1 MSPDTA
7 PPSGGP
13 ARARY
18 GPPADVVRSAV
29 VGLLAGAC
37 AVVFRWAIYAVDQLR
52 LALLAAGY
60 TRPQWGWALAPLLGF
75 VAGCLV
81 GWLTVRFA
89 PDAPGSGIP
98 HIKGVLR
105 GARTMTWRALLPV
118 KFAGGALG
126 IGSGLSL
133 GLEGPTVQMGA
144 CAAQAVG
151 EASGLTDRARRPLIA
166 SGAGAGLAAVFN
178 APLAGF
184 IFTLEE
190 LRRPLLATTYSGS
203 LIAVVCSVMLGRA
216 LTGQLPSFEVQGF
229 LAPPLSSFPLVLLLG
244 VVAGV
249 LGVAFNRSLLG
260 LHRLSFRVRAV
271 PRWCLPGLVGAA
283 VGLVAWWLPDATGG
297 GHAFA
302 QRLLTGAYPAGL
314 GLLCLLLTAKFA
326 LTVGSYASGAPGGI
340 FAPLLVLGTIAGVI
354 VGQAG
359 EWVCPTL
366 VPTPTAFAVLGM
378 AAVFTASVRAPLTGI
393 TLILE
398 MTRETAQIFALC
410 AACLASY
417 LVAEGLGDRPVYD
430 ALLEDDVERRRARAR
445 DDTNRPSPPPSQS

>member
-190 LRRPLLATTYSGS
+190 LRRPLLGTTYSGS
-203 LIAVVCSVMLGRA
+203 LIAVVCAVMLARA
-216 LTGQLPSFEVQGF
+216 LTGQLPSFEVRGF
-229 LAPPLSSFPLVLLLG
+229 PAPPLSSFPLVLVIG
-244 VVAGV
+244 VVAGL
-249 LGVAFNRSLLG
+249 LGVTFNRSLLG
-260 LHRLSFRVRAV
+260 LHRLSFRVCAV
-271 PRWCLPGLVGAA
+271 PRWWLPGLIGAA
-283 VGLVAWWLPDATGG
+283 IGLVAWWLPDATGG

-302 QRLLTGAYPAGL
+302 QRLLSGAYPAGL
-314 GLLCLLLTAKFA
+314 GLLGLVLTVKFA

-340 FAPLLVLGTIAGVI
+340 FAPLLVLGAIAGVI
-354 VGQAG
+354 VGQAS
-359 EWVCPTL
+359 EWAFPTL
-366 VPTPTAFAVLGM
+366 VPTPTSFAVLGM
-378 AAVFTASVRAPLTGI
+378 AALFTASVRAPMTGI

-410 AACLASY
+410 TACLVSY
-417 LVAEGLGDRPVYD
+417 LVAEGLGERPVYD
-430 ALLEDDVERRRARAR
+430 ALLEDDLERRRGRAR
-445 DDTNRPSPPPSQS
+445 DDIN